1 MRQKA
6 WIGIDP
12 GASGAI
18 AVIHES
24 GNVNWIKNDST
35 EHELADWLR
44 DIAENFDCIAI
55 IEQVS
60 AMPKQGVS
68 STFKFGRSFGFLI
81 GLLTA
86 LRVRYEAYRPQVWQK
101 HLRCLTKGD
110 KNVSKAAAQRLWPS
124 TKITH
129 ANADALLIAE
139 FGRQLWKDR

>member
-1 MRQKA
+1 MKQKA

-24 GNVNWIKNDST
+24 GNVNWIRNDST

-44 DIAENFDCIAI
+44 DVAEGFDCIAI

-86 LRVRYEAYRPQVWQK
+86 LRVRYESYRPQVWQK
-101 HLRCLTKGD
+101 HMHCLTKGD

-139 FGRQLWKDR
+139 FGRQIWKDR